1 MSPRRPQLSAE
12 DILAAFN
19 TREVRYVLIG
29 AFAAIAQG
37 APIEA
42 TYDIDVTPQRDPEN
56 LERLSLALDDLDA
69 RIRVDDLDEGLLFL
83 HDDRSLAQMD
93 VLNLTCPAG
102 DFDIVFSP
110 AGAPAGYEDLA
121 PRSVLITVGSQNV
134 QAASLADVVHSKEE
148 VGRDKD
154 IRVLP
159 ALRRFLRDHPDQGT
173 APQECAD
180 T

>member
-1 MSPRRPQLSAE
+1 VSPQRPQLNAG

-42 TYDIDVTPQRDPEN
+42 TSDIDVTPQRDPVN

-69 RIRVDDLDEGLLFL
+69 RIRVDDLEEGLPFS
-83 HDDRSLAQMD
+83 HDALSLARMD
-93 VLNLTCPAG
+93 MLNLTCLAG

-110 AGAPAGYEDLA
+110 AGAPGGYEDLA

-148 VGRDKD
+148 AGRDKD

-159 ALRRFLRDHPDQGT
+159 ALRRFLRDHPDRPS
-173 APQECAD
+173 APDESVD

>member
-12 DILAAFN
+12 DILAALN

-42 TYDIDVTPQRDPEN
+42 TYDIDVAPRRDAVN
-56 LERLSLALDDLDA
+56 LRRLSLALDDLDA
-69 RIRVDDLDEGLLFL
+69 RNRVDDLEEGLAFA
-83 HDDRSLAQMD
+83 HDARSLARMD
-93 VLNLTCPAG
+93 TLNLPCLAG
-102 DFDIVFSP
+102 DFDLVFSP

-121 PRSVLITVGSQNV
+121 PSSVVITVGGQKV
-134 QAASLADVVHSKEE
+134 RAASITDVVHSKEE
-148 VGRDKD
+148 AGRDKD

-159 ALRRFLRDHPDQGT
+159 ALRRFVREHPDPAT
-173 APQECAD
+173 ALEEPVE